1 MSGGAE
7 LPQDVWAEEV
17 GEHAVVCGT
26 SNCKHDMSCGCPAV
40 PPCIERVSTNAERI
54 NASSHAGDDHVE
66 VQGVPSTTQAA
77 LHCRSR
83 RRAMLSPHRTSCSR
97 SRPRG
102 WQTPCSYS
110 LWLTARCSPRYS
122 CSNDAAGPGLLL
134 DDYCT
139 EGSRMHYA
147 SLHHY
152 PKGAMVLPVTAK
164 TNYDRMR
171 MHCDLSQTR

>member
-26 SNCKHDMSCGCPAV
+26 SNCKHDVSCVCPAAT
-40 PPCIERVSTNAERI
+40 PCIERASTNAERM
-54 NASSHAGDDHVE
+54 NASSHAVHDHVE

-102 WQTPCSYS
+102 WQTLCSCS

-122 CSNDAAGPGLLL
+122 CSNDVMMLQVLDCCWMITAQKAAECATPVFVITARALW
-134 DDYCT
+134 YC
-139 EGSRMHYA
+139 
-147 SLHHY
+147 
-152 PKGAMVLPVTAK
+152 
-164 TNYDRMR
+164 
-171 MHCDLSQTR
+171 Q